1 MIFCDV
7 PGSSA
12 HPFPMGT
19 IFRKLEEG
27 VGEGTHVVR
36 IIENDPRCWID
47 QLGPSG
53 CLGRDDR
60 ESSGHRLQKNE
71 GAGFVAGG
79 EDEEV

>member
-1 MIFCDV
+1 MVFCDV
-7 PGSSA
+7 PGSAAHLFSKSA
-12 HPFPMGT
+12 

-27 VGEGTHVVR
+27 VGEGVRVVR

-60 ESSGHRLQKNE
+60 EASSHRLQKNE
-71 GAGFVAGG
+71 GAGFVARG